1 MKTTVF
7 NKTMEQ
13 IKTLY
18 EVNFNGNS
26 KSIER
31 VTAFSKEEAIEKIYK
46 IYDKNDFEV
55 TKIYEQ

>member
-1 MKTTVF
+1 
-7 NKTMEQ
+7 ME
-13 IKTLY
+13 TLY

-31 VTAFSKEEAIEKIYK
+31 ATAFSKEEAIEKIYK

-55 TKIYEQ
+55 TKIYEP

>member
-1 MKTTVF
+1 MKTMGF
-7 NKTMEQ
+7 NKT

-31 VTAFSKEEAIEKIYK
+31 VTAFSKEEAIGKIYK

-55 TKIYEQ
+55 TKIYEP